1 MTEQMDRQAQAAEL
15 KRQLEALAGQEIDA
29 TPEELV
35 FSFWWPVSATSY
47 DLDTDRSEVLWTNAI
62 IPPRRCVDSR
72 LLDVSAA
79 NRTGADGQCVF
90 LLRDFL
96 CRGGDGLQLY
106 APVNVVATAR
116 ASTPCFLTLTYDLT
130 TLGENTDVRFTA
142 FTWNPDGTA
151 APDIPFD
158 WRCRVVAEVV
168 LH

>member
-1 MTEQMDRQAQAAEL
+1 MAEQLDRQEQAAGL

-29 TPEELV
+29 PPEQLLI
-35 FSFWWPVSATSY
+35 SFWWPVSARSF
-47 DLDTDRSEVLWTNAI
+47 DQNTDASEVFWRNAI
-62 IPPRRCVDSR
+62 LPRRRCIASR

-79 NRTGADGQCVF
+79 NRTGANGQCVF

-96 CRGGDGLQLY
+96 CGGGDGLQFD

-130 TLGENTDVRFTA
+130 TQGGTTDVRFNA

-158 WRCRVVAEVV
+158 WRCRVPAEVSV
-168 LH
+168 P